1 MQFSAKLLTPILLAM
16 TLAAC
21 GGGSSSSKDSG
32 GSLSYTGKTTPANF
46 SSLTNSEKEAV
57 AGQTLAA
64 VGAAMDASESNN
76 FLPVVTFPNGIQAT
90 SSPSLRQ
97 TVQQQAQL
105 VLKQH
110 SQVQSMGLAQGIATS
125 MDCPSGGK
133 ITFSGDFNHETGIG
147 SLTTTFASC
156 KYDAESGTSNGKVTF
171 KATAGKT
178 RITFDN
184 YSYTD
189 EEGTTKIQGYFE
201 FAGNF
206 VGDTDEIDAVS
217 AEWDIS
223 VTVGGQADRSKGSIA
238 CTAASCTITTLVQD
252 QGKTYKVKLTTAS
265 TVTEETLEVEISHP
279 DFGTY
284 TVSITITEY
293 CDGSD
298 NFDGDMTI
306 SDDSGNEIFFT
317 SSCDDGLVL
326 DLP

>member
-21 GGGSSSSKDSG
+21 GGSSSSKDSG

-46 SSLTNSEKEAV
+46 GSLTEPQKKELAK
-57 AGQTLAA
+57 QTLAA
-64 VGAAMDASESNN
+64 VGAAMESSESQN
-76 FLPVVTFPNGIQAT
+76 FLPDIDLPSGIQAT

-105 VLKQH
+105 ILKQH
-110 SQVQSMGLAQGIATS
+110 SQVQSMGLAQGIAAEQT
-125 MDCPSGGK
+125 CPSSGK
-133 ITFSGDFNHETGIG
+133 FTFSGDFNHETGIG

-156 KYDAESGTSNGKVTF
+156 KFDAEGTFNGKVTF
-171 KATAGKT
+171 KATTEKT

-189 EEGTTKIQGYFE
+189 AEGTTKIQGYFE

-206 VGDTDEIDAVS
+206 DGNTDGIDAVS

-223 VTVGGQADRSKGSIA
+223 VTVGSQTDRSKGSIA
-238 CTAASCTITTLVQD
+238 CTETSCTITTLVQD

-279 DFGTY
+279 DFGIY

-298 NFDGDMTI
+298 NFEGDMTI
-306 SDDSGNEIFFT
+306 SDGAGNEIFFS
-317 SSCDDGLVL
+317 SSCAAGLVL